1 MKMQCVVYE
10 EKTVF
15 WRKKEKRT
23 MYDMM
28 YKITGDR
35 KKENYTRPRAV
46 SRSRRNE
53 SSPGNRLEGTINE
66 ELSDLVS

>member
-1 MKMQCVVYE
+1 
-10 EKTVF
+10 
-15 WRKKEKRT
+15 
-23 MYDMM
+23 M
-28 YKITGDR
+28 YKKTGDR